1 MAKFLDYDGLKRYH
15 QKTKVTVNGKGGS
28 AIALTPAD
36 LGAVDKT
43 GDTMSGA
50 LYVEMSTPRIGVT
63 AESGKKIDIRVAG
76 NGNRGLYDE
85 EKSGWIL
92 SKTGDGDA
100 VRVHGSAD
108 TLTTPR
114 KINGVDF
121 DGSKDITINVTD
133 DTKLSKTG
141 NGEIEGTLYS
151 KMSTPRIGVTST
163 AGKSID
169 MRITGAGDGGL
180 YDAAAGS
187 WILRKT
193 SAGVVNL
200 MGNAD
205 TATKLSKAPKE
216 ALADLGIFYADKLPA
231 TGTDGQI
238 CLVPVS

>member
-15 QKTKVTVNGKGGS
+15 QKTKVTVNGKGGVD
-28 AIALTPAD
+28 IDLTPSGV
-36 LGAVDKT
+36 GAVDKT

-85 EKSGWIL
+85 EKGGWIL

-114 KINGVDF
+114 NINGVAF
-121 DGSKDITINVTD
+121 DGSQDITITD
-133 DTKLSKTG
+133 DSKLPKTG
-141 NGEIEGTLYS
+141 GNLSGNVYVEKTA
-151 KMSTPRIGVTST
+151 PRIGATNT
-163 AGKSID
+163 DTGHSID
-169 MRITGAGDGGL
+169 VRVTTAGDGGL
-180 YDAAAGS
+180 YDVKGGA

-193 SAGVVNL
+193 AAGVVNL

-231 TGTDGQI
+231 TGVDGQI